1 MTSIRELEEALKEV
15 VKEWRGR
22 CRNRYEEANGRHI
35 PHYRNIH
42 LGQRQQPLWSAR
54 SEGRRAGDFG
64 PAEQLWPGM
73 TAADLVT
80 MVLAETRDEGLLDAA
95 RRFLGQW
102 PEGPQL

>member
-1 MTSIRELEEALKEV
+1 MEDISLITATFTWDSANSHYGAPALRV
-15 VKEWRGR
+15 TAAGR
-22 CRNRYEEANGRHI
+22 
-35 PHYRNIH
+35 
-42 LGQRQQPLWSAR
+42 S
-54 SEGRRAGDFG
+54 GDFG
-64 PAEQLWPGM
+64 AAEQLWPGM